1 MADDRLTP
9 AEAAERLGISREA
22 VYVLNSRRGNGFPR
36 PVYIGRTPTWTAAQL
51 DTWRASHP
59 SKRPAQR
66 REEGGNPLNGSAARK
81 PHSLRVHLAF
91 ATARRHPILT
101 ADLQSLAERAMHTVA
116 QELGVEIEQFRSQT
130 DLVQIAVKYPT
141 HVSIANLT
149 ERLRGAASRAIRQSQ
164 DVGVNVWSKPYYAAS
179 IGSHTPDGLSQYVE
193 HLEQPVNN

>member
-22 VYVLNSRRGNGFPR
+22 MYVLNSRRGNGFPR
-36 PVYIGRTPTWTAAQL
+36 PVYIGRTPTWTPAQL

-59 SKRPAQR
+59 PKRPAQR

-91 ATARRHPILT
+91 AKARGHPILT
-101 ADLQSLAERAMHTVA
+101 ADLQSLAERAMRAAA
-116 QELGVEIEQFRSQT
+116 QELGVEIEQFRGQT
-130 DLVQIAVKYPT
+130 DLVQIAVRYPA
-141 HVSIANLT
+141 HVSIANLAK
-149 ERLRGAASRAIRQSQ
+149 RLRGAASRAIRLSQ
-164 DVGVNVWSKPYYAAS
+164 DVSANVWSKQYYAAS
-179 IGSHTPDGLSQYVE
+179 IGAHTPNELSQYVE